1 MLVGVEHYYNGE
13 YEKALVYVTMV
24 IVLSHNHVIIRLL
37 QDVAMRYQVERWPL
51 ILSEVLTRIL
61 RSVLSQLYVPYVGKY
76 WRGEFMNLVNDGQ
89 ILLTNAYNCNEAT
102 EDLQSDLPK
111 YPHHLLRQ

>member
-13 YEKALVYVTMV
+13 YEKALAYVTMV
-24 IVLSHNHVIIRLL
+24 IVSLSHDHVNIRLL

-61 RSVLSQLYVPYVGKY
+61 RSVLS
-76 WRGEFMNLVNDGQ
+76 
-89 ILLTNAYNCNEAT
+89 
-102 EDLQSDLPK
+102 
-111 YPHHLLRQ
+111 